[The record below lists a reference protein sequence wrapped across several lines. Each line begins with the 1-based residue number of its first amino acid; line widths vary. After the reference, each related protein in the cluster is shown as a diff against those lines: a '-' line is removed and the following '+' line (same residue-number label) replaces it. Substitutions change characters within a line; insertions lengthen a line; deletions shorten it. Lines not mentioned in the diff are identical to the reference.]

1 MRRKIFG
8 FLSISLIFICCNIFA
23 LPSIAANSKGL
34 EATPAEYS
42 IAKNFSENF
51 CSAMNDGLNQ
61 ESAWNYSSRQVFKIL
76 LMPTFWKKAF
86 SSEEENFDWGSNA
99 IVSISSTKIIN
110 DCGGKLDLD
119 GQDGIQIM
127 RNYLHSKFNQFE
139 GEPDDEYLKY
149 KSDSNAI

>member
-1 MRRKIFG
+1 
-8 FLSISLIFICCNIFA
+8 
-23 LPSIAANSKGL
+23 
-34 EATPAEYS
+34 
-42 IAKNFSENF
+42 
-51 CSAMNDGLNQ
+51 MNDGLNQ
-61 ESAWNYSSRQVFKIL
+61 ESAWNFSSRQVFKIL

-86 SSEEENFDWGSNA
+86 SSEEEKFDWGSNA
-99 IVSISSTKIIN
+99 IVSISSTKIVN